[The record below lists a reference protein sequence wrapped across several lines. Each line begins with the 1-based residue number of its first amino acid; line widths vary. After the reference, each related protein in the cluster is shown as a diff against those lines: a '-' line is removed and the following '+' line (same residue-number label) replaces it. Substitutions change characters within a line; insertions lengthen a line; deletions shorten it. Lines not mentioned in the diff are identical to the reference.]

1 MRSPFDNIR
10 ILMPKELLD
19 KAFLKAKKSNAQ
31 VPERAGALMRGIRK
45 ETRRIEVVS
54 TILTEELKKMVE
66 SIPNL
71 TEIPEFYSKLCHLL
85 VNNDELKLSLGKLN
99 GTVPV
104 ITKLAKDTVK
114 EISKCKNAKEC
125 AHLRKTYYGR
135 ISSIINKQKE
145 TLEYLTQAA
154 DKLRT
159 VPHLNLN
166 MPCVVCAG
174 APNVGKSSL
183 TAKISTFTPEI
194 SEYPF
199 TTKGILIGNYKDEAN
214 FVYFQVVDTP
224 GILDRPMENRNWIEQ
239 QAILALNLIAS
250 LVLFVFDPTMTS
262 GYTFEH
268 QKNLYF
274 EIKEKFADPKNIAVK
289 VIINKID
296 LATPEEVQKI
306 IDELKLNQN
315 DYLEVNAKEG
325 ENTDKVIQFIISHF
339 KDKQFVRELIHRVKR
354 KKS

>member
-31 VPERAGALMRGIRK
+31 VPERAGALMRGVRK
-45 ETRRIEVVS
+45 ETRRVEIVS
-54 TILTEELKKMVE
+54 AILTEELKKMVE

-85 VNNDELKLSLGKLN
+85 VNNDELKLSLGKLS

-104 ITKLAKDTVK
+104 IVKLAKDTVK
-114 EISKCKNAKEC
+114 EISRCKNAREC
-125 AHLRKTYYGR
+125 ANLRKTYYGR

-145 TLEYLTQAA
+145 TLEYLTAA
-154 DKLRT
+154 VKKLQS
-159 VPHLNLN
+159 VPDLNLN
-166 MPCVVCAG
+166 LPCVVCAG

-224 GILDRPMENRNWIEQ
+224 GILDRPMESRNTIEQ

-250 LVLFVFDPTMTS
+250 LVLFVFDPTVTS

-268 QKNLYF
+268 QKKLYF
-274 EIKEKFADPKNIAVK
+274 EIKEKFADPKNIGIR

-296 LATPEEVQKI
+296 LATPDVIKRV
-306 IDELKLNQN
+306 IDELKLSEGE
-315 DYLEVNAKEG
+315 YLKVNAKDG
-325 ENTDKVIQFIISHF
+325 ENTDKVIQFIKTYF
-339 KDKQFVRELIHRVKR
+339 KEKEFVR
-354 KKS
+354 